1 MEKKVLTEVNQIR
14 KMMGLSLLIEA
25 GPWADIIGR
34 LAGGVVRNDVEL
46 AIGKSLKKIA
56 VADIDRIMIDA
67 ASGSVLKKADLD
79 ILKALDSEIK
89 KVGNKLGVTN
99 ANGLV
104 GLYDEAAKAASK
116 SAPGKAR
123 LYRTQG
129 SKLKNTLTS
138 STQST
143 GSVSNKGASSAG
155 KSTSTTKNVTKNS
168 GVAGQAASAA
178 RSKLKGM
185 LDGAAS
191 TGSKKI
197 NTTAVSD
204 VINDI
209 IDDQIAN
216 GYLKLGKV
224 SKSEVVDTLVKNIDE
239 NWETMLPDIEKQ
251 FAKMTST
258 EQRQILQQIV
268 AKADSTIPT
277 TPKSKN
283 LFLKITQGLN
293 IFTNTAESL
302 PKWKSL
308 VGALGSVYA
317 TVAIISGV
325 SYLTA
330 SDDPNLKDGM
340 DYSIKWPRTFY
351 QYIKGV
357 ISSSLG
363 STPAPNDQGGTETGG
378 TETGGTDNNEK
389 KSSEEKRKSSD
400 DEDKSSGEY
409 NPGDDDSTI

>member
-1 MEKKVLTEVNQIR
+1 MEKKVLTEINQIR

-123 LYRTQG
+123 LFRTQG

-138 STQST
+138 STPST
-143 GSVSNKGASSAG
+143 GSITNKSTKNAG
-155 KSTSTTKNVTKNS
+155 KNA

-258 EQRQILQQIV
+258 QQRQILQQIV

-340 DYSIKWPRTFY
+340 DNSIKWPRTFY
-351 QYIKGV
+351 QYIKGF

-363 STPAPNDQGGTETGG
+363 STPAPTPGGSDDTKNDDTGG
-378 TETGGTDNNEK
+378 TETGNDTNTGGDTKNKSKEDK
-389 KSSEEKRKSSD
+389 KSSGGGEE
-400 DEDKSSGEY
+400 KSSGAY
-409 NPGDDDSTI
+409 NPADDDSTM